1 MLACATYE
9 PYFQGQSVL
18 HALKPLLMWEYL
30 PAVEKFRL
38 VIETVKQ

>member
-1 MLACATYE
+1 MLARTTHK

-18 HALKPLLMWEYL
+18 HALKTLLTRVYL

-38 VIETVKQ
+38 VIETVRQ